1 MSRIDKR
8 LITILMIV
16 FVQMVGASMVFPILP
31 LYARDSF
38 DMSDTVVT
46 LLISSY
52 FAAQFIGAPL
62 MGRLSD
68 RYGRVP
74 VLIVSQI
81 GTAISFMMLAAAGN
95 IEILFLSR
103 ILDGITGGNVIVA
116 QAYITDITP
125 REKRTQALG
134 IIYAAFGIGFIV
146 GPATGGILAAF
157 FGARIPFVIA
167 SIAAT
172 CIVILTRVTLN
183 ETLSPEQRTANR
195 QSKRRDLSPVQVIRN
210 IPLVSILIVAFVGQ
224 LGFGFLQGTFAL
236 YGKDILFDDLA
247 SNQVNLGIGLLLA
260 LIGVGQFITQF
271 LILPPLT
278 ARLGDPKAM
287 TIGIALRGLAMFM
300 YALIASP
307 WLAALNGFVFAIG
320 MGIMTPTSQSVTTL
334 TVDDNMRGG
343 VLGLYQSSISLATIL
358 GTAVSGTLYAVNPR
372 TPYWVGGSLFVL
384 AIFLALPVVRRYAE
398 ASNQVQQSQ
407 PETA

>member
-1 MSRIDKR
+1 MNKR
-8 LITILMIV
+8 LFTILMIV

-31 LYARDSF
+31 LYARESF
-38 DMSDTVVT
+38 DISDTVVT

-52 FAAQFIGAPL
+52 FAAQFIGAPI

-81 GTAISFMMLAAAGN
+81 GTAISFLMLAFAGN
-95 IEILFLSR
+95 VEVMFISR

-116 QAYITDITP
+116 QAYITDIMP

-146 GPATGGILAAF
+146 GPASGGILAAF

-172 CIVILTRVTLN
+172 LIVILTRVTLT
-183 ETLSPEQRTANR
+183 ETLSPEQRAENR
-195 QSKRRDLSPVQVIRN
+195 QSKRGGLTPRQMMQN
-210 IPLVSILIVAFVGQ
+210 MPLVSILIVAFVGQ

-236 YGKDILFDDLA
+236 YGQDVLFKSWE

-271 LILPPLT
+271 AILPKLT

-287 TIGIALRGLAMFM
+287 AVGIALRGLAMFM
-300 YALIASP
+300 YAILVSP
-307 WLAALNGFVFAIG
+307 WLAAINGFIFAIG
-320 MGIMTPTSQSVTTL
+320 MGVMTPTSQSVTTL

-343 VLGLYQSSISLATIL
+343 VLGVYQSAISLATIC
-358 GTAVSGTLYAVNPR
+358 GTAVSGSLYDVNPR
-372 TPYWVGGSLFVL
+372 APYFVGGVLFMLSLLLAMPVIQRYTQEEESNKRSVVL
-384 AIFLALPVVRRYAE
+384 E
-398 ASNQVQQSQ
+398 SS
-407 PETA
+407 